1 MVWIESKTTA
11 GSSGCFF
18 LSVQLS
24 VGHFLEVAECVRR
37 QSGSDGS
44 NERLALVK
52 KIILTPIKG
61 LSMEENLRLNNHSV
75 KGKVIKICL
84 IEDDKLDE
92 IQVTRAFR
100 QKGILFN
107 LDVYQDGESAFKA
120 LQNEEP
126 ANMPDIVLLDLSMPK
141 MNGIEFLTEIRRHD
155 RFNTLKIFVLSN
167 SDQERA
173 KCEKLGV
180 SGYILKPL
188 KLNSP
193 SMDTISLLIDVLNI

>member
-1 MVWIESKTTA
+1 MGE
-11 GSSGCFF
+11 
-18 LSVQLS
+18 
-24 VGHFLEVAECVRR
+24 
-37 QSGSDGS
+37 D
-44 NERLALVK
+44 
-52 KIILTPIKG
+52 
-61 LSMEENLRLNNHSV
+61 LRLNNLPI

-107 LDVYQDGESAFKA
+107 LNVYQDGEAALKA
-120 LQNEEP
+120 LHDEDP
-126 ANMPDIVLLDLSMPK
+126 TNMPDIVLLDLSMPK
-141 MNGIEFLTEIRRHD
+141 MNGIEFLTEIRKHD
-155 RFNTLKIFVLSN
+155 KFSTLKIFVLSN

-173 KCEKLGV
+173 KCEQLGV

-188 KLNSP
+188 KLKSP